1 VVPELP
7 GTEDLVALR
16 DRPLPVKAL
25 TLMRTSPEG
34 SGDLW
39 TELPNPLR
47 GG

>member
-1 VVPELP
+1 MPELP
-7 GTEDLVALR
+7 RTEDLAALR
-16 DRPLPVKAL
+16 EEPLPVKAL
-25 TLMRTSPEG
+25 TLMRTSPAG